1 MSASVKTYDFTM
13 DAGASAQVFAVG
25 TYFRI
30 QTCTGALS
38 VVGEFGEVSPILAG
52 QGLKN
57 SPFTRLQL
65 KNLTAFPNS
74 GSIIVASDEFVDQQ
88 MVLSGVVSTNQNNFS
103 NVSQNDVTVTT
114 SSNQVLAARAA
125 RRYLLIQNKNAS
137 GNVSLSLS
145 GSAVLGGGISLPPG
159 GMYEPLVCGNG
170 AINAIGDLASN
181 PNLLVLEGY

>member
-1 MSASVKTYDFTM
+1 MSVSVKTYDFTM
-13 DAGASAQVFAVG
+13 DAGGSAQVLAVG

-52 QGLKN
+52 QGLKD

-88 MVLSGVVSTNQNNFS
+88 MVLSGVVSTNQNTYS
-103 NVSQNDVTVTT
+103 NVGQNDVTVTT
-114 SSNQVLAARAA
+114 SSQQILAARAA
-125 RRYLLIQNKNAS
+125 RRALVIQNKNTS
-137 GNVSLSLS
+137 GSIWLSLTGPAVVGS
-145 GSAVLGGGISLPPG
+145 GIELQPKG
-159 GMYEPLVCGNG
+159 YWEPLVCGNG
-170 AINAIGDLASN
+170 AISAIGDIASN